1 MSAPPRRDAAAQPPG
16 RGLADR
22 LRARLAGG
30 VTLLTTGGG
39 GPSIDYAV
47 PPGDPGLFGPDA
59 VCWRVHADFASM
71 MTGGIAALLLQALHP
86 LALAGVWD
94 HSTFRTDILGRLR
107 RTATFVAGTTFG
119 NRADAL
125 ALIERVKTIHAAV
138 TGTAPDGRPYRADD
152 PALLTWVHVA
162 EVSSFLAA
170 HLRYVNPALSGAE
183 QDRYYAETALI
194 ATLLGARDVPASR
207 AEIAAYLERMRS
219 ELVASDRT
227 REVIRV
233 LRDTPVPR
241 AAMKPAAALLFHA
254 GVDLL
259 PDWAQRQLDLAAL
272 APVRRVVARPGIRLI
287 APVFR
292 WALVNGASKR
302 ARRRAAATPDSSVA
316 PTPVA
321 SATSDAP
328 PAVPQWPHPNG
339 SGDASGASSTPAPA
353 HTGHPAAAAGEPPT
367 PR

>member
-1 MSAPPRRDAAAQPPG
+1 MSAPPRRDAAAPPPG

-22 LRARLAGG
+22 LRAWLAGG

-39 GPSIDYAV
+39 GPSIDYAA
-47 PPGDPGLFGPDA
+47 PPGDPGLFGPEA

-125 ALIERVKTIHAAV
+125 ALIKRVKTIHAAV
-138 TGTAPDGRPYRADD
+138 TGTAPDGRPYRASD

-207 AEIAAYLERMRS
+207 VEIAAYLERMRG

-233 LRDTPVPR
+233 LRDAPVPR

-259 PDWAQRQLDLAAL
+259 PDWAQRQLDLATL

-302 ARRRAAATPDSSVA
+302 ARRRAAATPHTSVA
-316 PTPVA
+316 LVPPA
-321 SATSDAP
+321 SNAP
-328 PAVPQWPHPNG
+328 PAAPQRPHPNG
-339 SGDASGASSTPAPA
+339 SGDASSASTPSVPA
-353 HTGHPAAAAGEPPT
+353 QAGHPAATDGEPPT
-367 PR
+367 RP